1 MSDTSETPAIDE
13 KKETTSPTPTD
24 PATEAGT
31 FFSNL
36 GVQLLTLLILVI
48 AGGLMLWS
56 ARVAQTNIM
65 PTLIDAEPFTS
76 AALSLATSPVNI
88 NVVKTTASNGEPT
101 VKSTKIE
108 FPLEENMRII
118 KYGFYGLESI
128 RDWTDGPKSTPFWR
142 YLGTIYEKMIINF
155 VSNTTNFY
163 NILNTNCSE
172 SVIVFIM
179 PYLLYFIWP
188 FILLGFGSMNMLYG
202 LFLMFYE
209 IPKLFSEKDGCYKEP
224 VSNIQG
230 PVYEKDRFDEK
241 KNEWI
246 YKKDANGSP
255 IPEIKTRIK
264 WNDPENATKENR
276 LTYFWYIFLV
286 ICSIFMQVGPFT
298 LFCFSFRSLFT
309 ALFLP
314 LCLQAVLVDN
324 GTGSGSGSGS
334 GTGNGSPE
342 KDDKQPSKYTLG
354 KTIVD
359 ILKYKLNIIMYIVS
373 YFVVKD
379 ASLSMGT
386 MGAVIAVVA
395 CIIVYAFYPGIYKPS
410 NGDGSELTDKMADFY
425 QESKDF
431 IPTTIPSSEAE
442 CDVATGATMPRL
454 AVSETSK
461 LPPYSKTPFEG
472 VPLAQT
478 IQPSAVPTP
487 SAPPADAS
495 LKTGGFKKGP
505 RQSRKN

>member
-1 MSDTSETPAIDE
+1 MSDASETPDIDE
-13 KKETTSPTPTD
+13 KKETTNPTPTD
-24 PATEAGT
+24 PATEAST

-56 ARVAQTNIM
+56 ARVAQTNLM

-179 PYLLYFIWP
+179 PCLLYFIWP

-209 IPKLFSEKDGCYKEP
+209 IPKLFSAKDGCYKEP

-246 YKKDANGSP
+246 YKKDANGSS
-255 IPEIKTRIK
+255 IPEMKTRIK
-264 WNDPENATKENR
+264 WNDPENATTENR

-314 LCLQAVLVDN
+314 LCLQAIVVDN
-324 GTGSGSGSGS
+324 GSGSGP
-334 GTGNGSPE
+334 GSPE

-410 NGDGSELTDKMADFY
+410 NGDGSGLTDKMADFY

-431 IPTTIPSSEAE
+431 IPTNISSSEAD
-442 CDVATGATMPRL
+442 CDVATGSTIPRL

-461 LPPYSKTPFEG
+461 LQPYSKTPFEG

-478 IQPSAVPTP
+478 IQPSE
-487 SAPPADAS
+487 PPADTL

-505 RQSRKN
+505 LQSRKNGKSG